1 MPRRETSPEVHAAE
15 CGGGHKLSVM
25 AVTKRRFL
33 GRRGVDLPRNTL
45 PQDVT
50 ASLTGSAGYYWFGSQ
65 SASLVEFPLP
75 AYLNWNAGVT
85 LTRKIF
91 NLDLHQPVEG
101 RLLRFTGDPNATPN
115 ANPNFLAPVAR
126 PKHATGAFMSAA

>member
-1 MPRRETSPEVHAAE
+1 
-15 CGGGHKLSVM
+15 L
-25 AVTKRRFL
+25 
-33 GRRGVDLPRNTL
+33 
-45 PQDVT
+45 
-50 ASLTGSAGYYWFGSQ
+50 
-65 SASLVEFPLP
+65 
-75 AYLNWNAGVT
+75 AGVT

>member
-1 MPRRETSPEVHAAE
+1 M
-15 CGGGHKLSVM
+15 
-25 AVTKRRFL
+25 
-33 GRRGVDLPRNTL
+33 GRRGVDLPCNTL

>member
-1 MPRRETSPEVHAAE
+1 
-15 CGGGHKLSVM
+15 M

-33 GRRGVDLPRNTL
+33 GRRGVGLPRNTL

-85 LTRKIF
+85 LTRRIF
-91 NLDLHQPVEG
+91 NLDLRYYDTNLSKEDCFV
-101 RLLRFTGDPNATPN
+101 FTGDPNATPN
-115 ANPNFLAPVAR
+115 ANLNFLAPVAC
-126 PKHATGAFMSAA
+126 PKHAKHVTGAFMSAA

>member
-1 MPRRETSPEVHAAE
+1 
-15 CGGGHKLSVM
+15 M

-33 GRRGVDLPRNTL
+33 GRRGVGLPRNTL

-85 LTRKIF
+85 LTRRIF
-91 NLDLHQPVEG
+91 NLDLRYYDTNLSKVHRRSQRDAKCKSQLPGPSRLPEAREARDRGFHVG
-101 RLLRFTGDPNATPN
+101 RLASGW
-115 ANPNFLAPVAR
+115 
-126 PKHATGAFMSAA
+126 GGGSGISIQ

>member
-1 MPRRETSPEVHAAE
+1 
-15 CGGGHKLSVM
+15 M

-33 GRRGVDLPRNTL
+33 GRRGVGLPRNTL

-65 SASLVEFPLP
+65 SASLRGFPLP

-85 LTRKIF
+85 LTRQIF
-91 NLDLHQPVEG
+91 NLDLRYYDTNLSKEDCFV
-101 RLLRFTGDPNATPN
+101 FAGDPNAAPN
-115 ANPNFLAPVAR
+115 ANPNFLAPFAR
-126 PKHATGAFMSAA
+126 AKHATGAFMSAA

>member
-1 MPRRETSPEVHAAE
+1 M
-15 CGGGHKLSVM
+15 M

-45 PQDVT
+45 PQDVA

-75 AYLNWNAGVT
+75 GYPIGMRA
-85 LTRKIF
+85 
-91 NLDLHQPVEG
+91 
-101 RLLRFTGDPNATPN
+101 
-115 ANPNFLAPVAR
+115 
-126 PKHATGAFMSAA
+126 